1 MKLYAGIDLHSN
13 NHVIV
18 ISDEEGKEMFRKRVS
33 NDLEKTLSTLVP
45 YQSQIE
51 GVAVES
57 TYNWY
62 WLVDGLMDHGYRLH
76 LVNTAAVRQ
85 YEGLKYAD
93 DNTDAYWLANMLR
106 LGILPEGYIFPR
118 EDRAVRDLSRKRCQL
133 VQMCTANILSI
144 QNIAARNLGYK
155 LSANRIKTLLAED
168 VERIFPQPQVAL
180 AVDTNRVVVRSLSEQ
195 IARLEKAMLAQARK
209 CPEYRHLLTV
219 PGIGKVLALTILL
232 ETGDINRFPGPGH
245 YASYCRCVG
254 SARISNGK
262 SKGKGNTKSGN
273 KYLAWAY
280 IEAANFSTRFND
292 RIKGYHQRKL
302 NDTHPIVARKTVAHK
317 LARACFYI
325 MRDRVDFDI
334 DKAFG

>member
-13 NHVIV
+13 NHVV
-18 ISDEEGKEMFRKRVS
+18 VVSDEDGKQVYRKRLS
-33 NDLEKTLSTLVP
+33 NDLEKTLSALAP
-45 YQSQIE
+45 YQPEIE

-93 DNTDAYWLANMLR
+93 DNTDAYWLSNLLR

-133 VQMCTANILSI
+133 VQMCTANLLSI
-144 QNIAARNLGYK
+144 ENIAARNLGYK
-155 LSANRIKTLLAED
+155 LSANRIKALLPED
-168 VERIFPQPQVAL
+168 VERIFPQPEVAL

-209 CPEYRHLLTV
+209 RPEYRHLLTA
-219 PGIGKVLALTILL
+219 PGIGKILALTILL
-232 ETGDINRFPGPGH
+232 ETGDIGRFPGPGH
-245 YASYCRCVG
+245 YASYCRCVS
-254 SARISNGK
+254 SARISNNK
-262 SKGKGNTKSGN
+262 SKGKGNTKNGN
-273 KYLAWAY
+273 KHLAWAFV
-280 IEAANFSTRFND
+280 EAANFATRYND
-292 RIKGYHQRKL
+292 RIKAYYQRKL
-302 NDTHPIVARKTVAHK
+302 HNTHPVVARKTVAHK
-317 LARACFYI
+317 MARACFYM
-325 MRDRVDFDI
+325 MRDRLDFDI
-334 DKAFG
+334 DKAFK